1 MTSVTAPLA
10 GFVGH
15 AAAGTEHGPERAARR
30 NPPPC
35 SCVLIMEF
43 VPGPSLTAALS
54 EARPPEGAAAVT
66 PLVTH
71 GLGRSAFWGCVG
83 GSEGKRGGAG
93 RPCVWAR
100 ASERAGLPTPVGRRR
115 TVGGGLHGW
124 WAFTLPNL
132 GKRPHSKSFPT
143 SRSFPRAKHAGS
155 WPWTCCWATRTG
167 CRCRPW
173 AGGATP
179 ATCCWHRPVAGW
191 ADPWPLTPS
200 SSVDHRAAWCLPRCV
215 RGRARRRRGGRALQ
229 LGASPLRST
238 WLPLQSGDQPTH
250 PPTQDAACERLAELV
265 LNDGGVAEQVLTE
278 ALTFARSI
286 PAAAAL
292 VNEAAVAE
300 FQQVARSAEGQDWN
314 KPGLTE
320 GGRVLFEA
328 AVFSLPPR
336 IRNPARRA
344 CWESAAR
351 REMLAPVL
359 TGPRLPCR
367 RDSERRW
374 RR

>member
-1 MTSVTAPLA
+1 MLLGNADRLPVQALGWRGNAGNLLLA
-10 GFVGH
+10 Q
-15 AAAGTEHGPERAARR
+15 
-30 NPPPC
+30 
-35 SCVLIMEF
+35 
-43 VPGPSLTAALS
+43 
-54 EARPPEGAAAVT
+54 
-66 PLVTH
+66 
-71 GLGRSAFWGCVG
+71 
-83 GSEGKRGGAG
+83 AG
-93 RPCVWAR
+93 RW
-100 ASERAGLPTPVGRRR
+100 VG
-115 TVGGGLHGW
+115 
-124 WAFTLPNL
+124 
-132 GKRPHSKSFPT
+132 
-143 SRSFPRAKHAGS
+143 
-155 WPWTCCWATRTG
+155 
-167 CRCRPW
+167 
-173 AGGATP
+173 
-179 ATCCWHRPVAGW
+179 RPVAIDALVQRRPPGG
-191 ADPWPLTPS
+191 LVS
-200 SSVDHRAAWCLPRCV
+200 SEVCV

-351 REMLAPVL
+351 REMLAPLL